1 MFSSLLTSGPRFQ
14 PGGWNGLR
22 CCDRGWLCW
31 DRRCGAYGGA
41 VFLCESSGKPE
52 EEMHTSENQSGWVS
66 CDSTAAVEETAYLGP
81 ENLARASRESCVWK
95 HKFTTTGIY

>member
-1 MFSSLLTSGPRFQ
+1 MGQ
-14 PGGWNGLR
+14 EMWGLQV
-22 CCDRGWLCW
+22 
-31 DRRCGAYGGA
+31 A

-81 ENLARASRESCVWK
+81 ENLARASRESCVWE